1 MNRPYSLS
9 EEEFHK
15 LQRAQDSIDLMS
27 ILFGEVQRSTTYT
40 PQMIASFLEGLG
52 EDVSRVIKSMVH
64 ESPSQRGK
72 SSEKSYVR

>member
-27 ILFGEVQRSTTYT
+27 ILFSEVQRSTTYT
-40 PQMIASFLEGLG
+40 PQMISSFLEGIG
-52 EDVSRVIKSMVH
+52 EDVSLVIQSVTEARPTLLK
-64 ESPSQRGK
+64 QAG
-72 SSEKSYVR
+72 

>member
-27 ILFGEVQRSTTYT
+27 ILFSEVQRSTTYT
-40 PQMIASFLEGLG
+40 PQMISSFLEGLG
-52 EDVSRVIKSMVH
+52 EDVSLVIQS
-64 ESPSQRGK
+64 
-72 SSEKSYVR
+72 VREARPTLLKQAG